1 MVEVV
6 TLPEVVVAVA
16 VVSQGKTLRKQNNDI
31 NDKDSQ
37 TEWKLLTATYLYLIL
52 FELIQ

>member
-37 TEWKLLTATYLYLIL
+37 TELKL
-52 FELIQ
+52 

>member
-16 VVSQGKTLRKQNNDI
+16 VVSQGKTLRKQNNDTKI
-31 NDKDSQ
+31 PKQSGN
-37 TEWKLLTATYLYLIL
+37 Y
-52 FELIQ
+52 